1 MVVVAVVVVVVT
13 STEVAHTSVGRI
25 VWADQRGGLLRKM
38 VVVVVINVGTRMM
51 MMMTIKIM
59 MVVVVV
65 IDVGVCGGHFRLI
78 CSNASEQIDYYV
90 CAN

>member
-38 VVVVVINVGTRMM
+38 VVVVVINVGTMIV
-51 MMMTIKIM
+51 MMTIKIM